1 MMTKEEF
8 HSGFVA
14 VLGVPN
20 VGKSTL
26 VNRIL
31 QTEISI
37 ISPKA
42 QTTRNKIQGIYT
54 DQEQQIIF
62 LDTPGLHRPHNNL
75 DQYMDQTAWSAVQDV
90 DAI

>member
-42 QTTRNKIQGIYT
+42 QIRFKVFTLIKNSKL
-54 DQEQQIIF
+54 F
-62 LDTPGLHRPHNNL
+62 F
-75 DQYMDQTAWSAVQDV
+75 
-90 DAI
+90 